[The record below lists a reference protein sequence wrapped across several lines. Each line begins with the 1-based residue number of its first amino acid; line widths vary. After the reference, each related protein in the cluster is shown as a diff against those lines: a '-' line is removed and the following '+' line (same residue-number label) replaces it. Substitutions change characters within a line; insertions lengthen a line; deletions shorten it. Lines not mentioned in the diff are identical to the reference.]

1 MFVDLCKFC
10 LKHYKI
16 QQRNSTQWSEI
27 KLIKDYLWRVIPLL
41 KCPKCKRHFNEVF
54 HEVQYELAQQR
65 SANRYENE
73 KIYCPTCTMS
83 LLKLDLQNEIELNNE
98 SNDEKKQLLSKI
110 ESLVETLNSKEDP
123 LEIIDE
129 EIRRICQF
137 ENKTERQLAQLSI
150 LQDVR
155 DRIISKHQS
164 EEKEEML
171 VANEF

>member
-1 MFVDLCKFC
+1 
-10 LKHYKI
+10 
-16 QQRNSTQWSEI
+16 
-27 KLIKDYLWRVIPLL
+27 
-41 KCPKCKRHFNEVF
+41 
-54 HEVQYELAQQR
+54 
-65 SANRYENE
+65 
-73 KIYCPTCTMS
+73 MS